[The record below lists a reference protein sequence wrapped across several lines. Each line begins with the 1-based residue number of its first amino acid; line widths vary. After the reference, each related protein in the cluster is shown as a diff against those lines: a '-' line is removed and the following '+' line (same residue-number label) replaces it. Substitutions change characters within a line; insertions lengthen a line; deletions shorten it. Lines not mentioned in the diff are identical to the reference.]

1 MLFSGLI
8 SDRKI
13 DAKSGVPLLS
23 DLPIVG
29 RFFSTNNKERQ
40 RRNLLVLINARVVLF
55 DEEEAK
61 L

>member
-13 DAKSGVPLLS
+13 DAKSGIPLLS

-29 RFFSTNNKERQ
+29 RFFSSNNKERV
-40 RRNLLVLINARVVLF
+40 RRNLLVLVNSRVILF
-55 DEEEAK
+55 DEEESR